1 MGTMVKWFS
10 QRSVEAWLRVRFPLV
25 PQNIAMIPWKT
36 LSDDEK
42 KFVRFWLF
50 VLGSGIAGVV
60 VVLRWV
66 VGVISA

>member
-1 MGTMVKWFS
+1 
-10 QRSVEAWLRVRFPLV
+10 
-25 PQNIAMIPWKT
+25 MIPWKT

-50 VLGSGIAGVV
+50 ILGSGIAGVD

-66 VGVISA
+66 VGVVSA